1 MFDGTVQVYCV
12 PVGTISIGLTV
23 ISLLG
28 AIVNA
33 VPVQIVCVLAAMT
46 GVGFEITTTLFV
58 AEQPF
63 AVMV

>member
-33 VPVQIVCVLAAMT
+33 VPVQIVCVLAAIT
-46 GVGFEITTTLFV
+46 GVGLTV
-58 AEQPF
+58 
-63 AVMV
+63 